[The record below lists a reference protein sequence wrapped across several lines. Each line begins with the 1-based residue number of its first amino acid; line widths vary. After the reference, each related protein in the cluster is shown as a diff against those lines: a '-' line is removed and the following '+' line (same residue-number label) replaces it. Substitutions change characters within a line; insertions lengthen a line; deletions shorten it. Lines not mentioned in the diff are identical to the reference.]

1 MLVNIK
7 VVRGEE
13 LSVNVLETAT
23 VADLKEEISKL
34 LSHPIAQIK
43 LLKPTGGVLLAT
55 TLVVDIYSHPTSLK
69 VILGVDSD
77 VIVVQSK
84 LLNSTSENSINFP
97 SNTLLSAFKEKIS
110 DIHDLDISTLSFLHN
125 GLALTRDNLTLKELK
140 IRNGAK
146 IILKQRKVATSLSLN
161 ICVQNSLQF
170 SLSLPPCTPLLE
182 LKNIISSKLQKN
194 VDNIVLENSG
204 ISLNDDNKNLKELN
218 IQDRD
223 TINVLYNTAS
233 AKGTVQISSN
243 SLGQVSSCIKEKS
256 ADELQHPFFQE
267 MDKVLTKHIPEEQDR
282 ARVMEHFC
290 QHTVAYVNSLNLED
304 IEEMTT
310 FTPSNH

>member
-34 LSHPIAQIK
+34 LSHPVAQIK
-43 LLKPTGGVLLAT
+43 LLKPSGGVLLAT
-55 TLVVDIYSHPTSLK
+55 TLVVDVYSHPTSFK
-69 VILGVDSD
+69 VILGVDPD
-77 VIVVQSK
+77 VIAIKTK
-84 LLNSTSENSINFP
+84 LLNSTSENSMNFP
-97 SNTLLSAFKEKIS
+97 SNTLLSAFKENIS
-110 DIHDLDISTLSFLHN
+110 SIHGLNKSNLSFLHN
-125 GLALTRDNLTLKELK
+125 GLALTQDNLTLKELK

-146 IILKQRKVATSLSLN
+146 IILKQKKVTTNFSLN
-161 ICVQNSLQF
+161 ICVPNNVHFQ
-170 SLSLPPCTPLLE
+170 LSLPPYTPLLE
-182 LKNIISSKLQKN
+182 LKSIISSKLQKS
-194 VDNIVLENSG
+194 VDNIILENSG
-204 ISLNDDNKNLKELN
+204 ISLIDDNKNLKDLN
-218 IQDRD
+218 IHDKD
-223 TINVLYNTAS
+223 TINVLYNSIS
-233 AKGTVQISSN
+233 ANGNVQISSN
-243 SLGQVSSCIKEKS
+243 SFGQISSCVKEKS

-267 MDKVLTKHIPEEQDR
+267 MDEVLTKHIPEERDR